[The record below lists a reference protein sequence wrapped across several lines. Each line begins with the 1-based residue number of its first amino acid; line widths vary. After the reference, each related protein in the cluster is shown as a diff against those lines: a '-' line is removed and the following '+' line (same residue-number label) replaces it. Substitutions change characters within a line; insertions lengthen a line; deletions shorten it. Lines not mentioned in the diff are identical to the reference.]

1 MEDPIEPL
9 DEIAL
14 ALRQAARCGL
24 TELVIQK
31 DGNCWNVIRRVEG
44 CNTVTRSSYDL
55 TGAVLNTLNAGLSG
69 RSVREDALLQ
79 FGDAIARFKDALR
92 RQNRER

>member
-1 MEDPIEPL
+1 MEDHIEPL

-14 ALRQAARCGL
+14 ALRQAALCGM
-24 TELVIQK
+24 TELVVQK
-31 DGNCWNVIRRVEG
+31 DGNCWNVIRRIEG

-69 RSVREDALLQ
+69 RSIREDALLQ
-79 FGDAIARFKDALR
+79 FGDALVRLNGVLR
-92 RQNRER
+92 RLNHER